1 MFSVVI
7 PLYNKQDCIRN
18 TVQSVLNQT
27 FPDFEINIV
36 DDGSTDRSLEIAR
49 QFDDPRIRVFSKPN
63 GGVSSA
69 RNYGIRQSRKKYIA
83 FLDADDLWYPDY
95 LSEIARL
102 IDKYPGCGIYSAG
115 YILRKKH
122 REIRYAYPTEGVIQ
136 DYFKEYF
143 KHKSPFCNASCAV
156 IPVEAFG
163 KVGYF
168 PENLHTGEDLYMWMA
183 IAVHYNVCV
192 TPNILMSYEYQE
204 STFND
209 RLEKNI
215 YIQGDLFKKLCESQN
230 TYLNEIIA
238 RLVITDAIFQAL
250 RNNKD
255 VSKSVEK
262 KFNYT
267 KFNRTELLYLR
278 ILNKTPAWS
287 NKIIR
292 NGWKLG
298 SAIKT
303 YLLGIMGR

>member
-183 IAVHYNVCV
+183 IAEHYNVCV

-204 STFND
+204 STFRD
-209 RLEKNI
+209 RLNKNI
-215 YIQGDLFKKLCESQN
+215 HIQADLFESLYDPQKP
-230 TYLNEIIA
+230 YLNEVIA
-238 RLVITDAIFQAL
+238 YWVITDAITQAL
-250 RNNKD
+250 RNNKS

-262 KFNYT
+262 EFAYT
-267 KFNRTELLYLR
+267 KLNRKKILYLR
-278 ILNKTPAWS
+278 ILNRVPSWCNRLIQNTW
-287 NKIIR
+287 R
-292 NGWKLG
+292 LG
-298 SAIKT
+298 AVAKN
-303 YLLGIMGR
+303 YFLGVVSQ

>member
-115 YILRKKH
+115 YILRKNTG
-122 REIRYAYPTEGVIQ
+122 RSDMPIRP
-136 DYFKEYF
+136 
-143 KHKSPFCNASCAV
+143 
-156 IPVEAFG
+156 
-163 KVGYF
+163 KV
-168 PENLHTGEDLYMWMA
+168 
-183 IAVHYNVCV
+183 
-192 TPNILMSYEYQE
+192 SY
-204 STFND
+204 
-209 RLEKNI
+209 
-215 YIQGDLFKKLCESQN
+215 
-230 TYLNEIIA
+230 
-238 RLVITDAIFQAL
+238 
-250 RNNKD
+250 
-255 VSKSVEK
+255 
-262 KFNYT
+262 
-267 KFNRTELLYLR
+267 
-278 ILNKTPAWS
+278 
-287 NKIIR
+287 KIISKNTSNTKVHFAMLR
-292 NGWKLG
+292 VL
-298 SAIKT
+298 
-303 YLLGIMGR
+303 

>member
-115 YILRKKH
+115 
-122 REIRYAYPTEGVIQ
+122 
-136 DYFKEYF
+136 
-143 KHKSPFCNASCAV
+143 
-156 IPVEAFG
+156 
-163 KVGYF
+163 
-168 PENLHTGEDLYMWMA
+168 
-183 IAVHYNVCV
+183 
-192 TPNILMSYEYQE
+192 
-204 STFND
+204 
-209 RLEKNI
+209 
-215 YIQGDLFKKLCESQN
+215 
-230 TYLNEIIA
+230 
-238 RLVITDAIFQAL
+238 
-250 RNNKD
+250 
-255 VSKSVEK
+255 
-262 KFNYT
+262 
-267 KFNRTELLYLR
+267 
-278 ILNKTPAWS
+278 
-287 NKIIR
+287 
-292 NGWKLG
+292 
-298 SAIKT
+298 
-303 YLLGIMGR
+303 

>member
-1 MFSVVI
+1 M
-7 PLYNKQDCIRN
+7 
-18 TVQSVLNQT
+18 
-27 FPDFEINIV
+27 
-36 DDGSTDRSLEIAR
+36 
-49 QFDDPRIRVFSKPN
+49 
-63 GGVSSA
+63 
-69 RNYGIRQSRKKYIA
+69 
-83 FLDADDLWYPDY
+83 
-95 LSEIARL
+95 
-102 IDKYPGCGIYSAG
+102 
-115 YILRKKH
+115 
-122 REIRYAYPTEGVIQ
+122 
-136 DYFKEYF
+136 
-143 KHKSPFCNASCAV
+143 
-156 IPVEAFG
+156 EAFG

-183 IAVHYNVCV
+183 IAEHYNVCV

-215 YIQGDLFKKLCESQN
+215 YIQGDLFKKLCKCQN

-278 ILNKTPAWS
+278 ILNRTPAWS

-303 YLLGIMGR
+303 YLLGVMGR